1 MDVVGV
7 VPFLPAEHVLHVA
20 HEVPSNVLES
30 WYCPLSQ
37 FEQTRSTDFVG
48 ELPFFPT
55 IRAGGSFESGGAL
68 ERACR
73 AV

>member
-20 HEVPSNVLES
+20 HEVPSNVLEA

-37 FEQTRSTDFVG
+37 LEQTRSTDVVG
-48 ELPFFPT
+48 ELPFFPAEHLVQAEQVT
-55 IRAGGSFESGGAL
+55 EAAL
-68 ERACR
+68 LCAW
-73 AV
+73 